1 MINGEK
7 QRAIR
12 HLPRY
17 KSHITTFPFSKPIAI
32 WEVQDE
38 IAEAVTLQEKGHTTS
53 GLCSK
58 SVRSEENCV
67 AIPYL
72 QCTFSS
78 VHEIK
83 KVILWRGIGSP
94 SGYSN
99 CIQYHRCALAD
110 SNPCGASYFQQFN
123 GCLIPKWDLEG
134 KISKESCALFSHTHT
149 KTTKNTLALR
159 KVGSLKPLPIDQNLK
174 DYHTC

>member
-1 MINGEK
+1 M
-7 QRAIR
+7 
-12 HLPRY
+12 
-17 KSHITTFPFSKPIAI
+17 
-32 WEVQDE
+32 QDE

-83 KVILWRGIGSP
+83 KLFYGGELDRQVVTAIA
-94 SGYSN
+94 SN
-99 CIQYHRCALAD
+99 ATDVL
-110 SNPCGASYFQQFN
+110 
-123 GCLIPKWDLEG
+123 
-134 KISKESCALFSHTHT
+134 
-149 KTTKNTLALR
+149 
-159 KVGSLKPLPIDQNLK
+159 
-174 DYHTC
+174 